1 MKTDNNIE
9 KHNTS
14 TEVSDL
20 KIDKIPRDIKRKI
33 SKIIRGTLK
42 EGIKIRTSSFKMN
55 EGIIEETKE
64 GIRISIKGYFF
75 SGSVDNEV
83 EKNYWSVARYN
94 VLFMTKPHDTL
105 DKSLEV
111 LYSAISGPKN
121 YNFNVISN
129 RFGGVYDT
137 LLESIWSEEQ

>member
-1 MKTDNNIE
+1 MKTDNNIG
-9 KHNTS
+9 KNNKS

-20 KIDKIPRDIKRKI
+20 KLDKIPRDIKRKI
-33 SKIIRGTLK
+33 SKTIRSTLK
-42 EGIKIRTSSFKMN
+42 EGIKIRASSFKMN

-75 SGSVDNEV
+75 SSSVDNEV
-83 EKNYWSVARYN
+83 ETNYWSIARYN
-94 VLFMTKPHDTL
+94 VLFMTKPHKTL

-111 LYSAISGPKN
+111 LYNAISDPKN
-121 YNFNVISN
+121 YNFIVISN

-137 LLESIWSEEQ
+137 LLESVWSEG